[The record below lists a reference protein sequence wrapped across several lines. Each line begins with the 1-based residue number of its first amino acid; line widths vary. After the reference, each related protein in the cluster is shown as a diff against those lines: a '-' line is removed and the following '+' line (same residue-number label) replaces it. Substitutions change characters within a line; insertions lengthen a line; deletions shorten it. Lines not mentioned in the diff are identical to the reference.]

1 MEFSRKTALRF
12 VLVIGV
18 VSLFADTTYEGARS
32 VVGPYLGILGASG
45 TIVGFVG
52 GFGEL
57 IGYSV
62 RIFSGTLSDRTG
74 RYWPITFLG
83 YGINLFAVPALAL
96 AGSWPLA
103 ALLIILERF
112 GKGVR
117 TPARDAM
124 LSHATQEVG
133 HGKGF
138 GIHEAMDQTGAMLGP
153 VIVSIVLFLNGGY
166 REGFAILLVPAILAV
181 SVLALARHFYPR
193 PRDLEPVVGSVATK
207 GFPKAF
213 WVYLAGVAC
222 LAAGFADFALVSYHF
237 GQSSVVAPDLIPIFY
252 AVAMGV
258 DALAAL
264 VLGRVF
270 DRTGVVVLVAVAVV
284 SSLFA
289 PLVFLG
295 GFSLALV
302 GTVLWG
308 IGLGAQESVMSAA
321 VASMVGRD
329 RRGTAFGTFHTGY
342 GIFWFAGSA
351 LMGILYDR
359 SIPALVVFSVVAQ
372 LISIPLLLW
381 TARLMRQPSSTAARS
396 DSSR

>member
-1 MEFSRKTALRF
+1 MRF

-45 TIVGFVG
+45 TVVGFVG

-57 IGYSV
+57 VGYIV
-62 RIFSGTLSDRTG
+62 RIVSGTLSDRTG
-74 RYWPITFLG
+74 RYWTITFIG
-83 YGINLFAVPALAL
+83 YGINLFAVPVLAL
-96 AGSWPLA
+96 AGSWPIA

-112 GKGVR
+112 GKGIR

-124 LSHATQEVG
+124 LSHATAEVG

-138 GIHEAMDQTGAMLGP
+138 GIHEAMDQIGAMLGP
-153 VIVSIVLFLNGGY
+153 VIVSIVLFLHGGY
-166 REGFAILLVPAILAV
+166 REGFALLLVPAILAV
-181 SVLALARHFYPR
+181 SVLIVARHFYPR
-193 PRDLEPVVGSVATK
+193 PRDLEPVLGRATAG

-264 VLGRVF
+264 ILGRIF
-270 DRTGVVVLVAVAVV
+270 DRKGVAVLAAVAVV

-295 GFSLALV
+295 GFSLALA
-302 GTVLWG
+302 GTILWG

-321 VASMVGRD
+321 VAAMISRD

-351 LMGILYDR
+351 VMGILYDV

-372 LISIPLLLW
+372 LISIPFLLW
-381 TARLMRQPSSTAARS
+381 TAGLMRQPSPTTP
-396 DSSR
+396 